1 MINVCYAYNQPLNRP
16 ATLSSSFTREIPSV
30 GEEEEQ
36 SGWLCCPVQGGVWVV
51 VRHPA
56 DTAVQFTVA
65 LVNIKGRASERR

>member
-1 MINVCYAYNQPLNRP
+1 MCYAYNQPLNRP

-36 SGWLCCPVQGGVWVV
+36 SGWLCCVGNVLSSTGGVWL
-51 VRHPA
+51 VRDPA

-65 LVNIKGRASERR
+65 LVNIKGANI